1 MSDPYN
7 DPQFRHD
14 IEREFRPASIWAGLG
29 ALAIVVGMFVVLGLF
44 AGPSTQTATTKP
56 AVETTGS
63 GSPAPPAMPPRT
75 RY

>member
-14 IEREFRPASIWAGLG
+14 IDREFRPASIWAALG
-29 ALAIVVGMFVVLGLF
+29 ALAIVAGMFVVLGMF
-44 AGPSTQTATTKP
+44 AGPSTQTATNKP

-63 GSPAPPAMPPRT
+63 GGSAPPLPPRS
-75 RY
+75 RD